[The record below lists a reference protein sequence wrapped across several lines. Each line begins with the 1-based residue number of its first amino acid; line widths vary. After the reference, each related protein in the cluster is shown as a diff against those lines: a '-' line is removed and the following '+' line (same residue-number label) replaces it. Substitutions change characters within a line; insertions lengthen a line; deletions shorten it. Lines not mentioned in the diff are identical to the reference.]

1 MAPTTLEVVGAVI
14 VVQLA
19 VIAYLLTKIR
29 HAVDKSRLMWLQ
41 HLYERYESQQQY
53 ENQQYEN
60 H

>member
-29 HAVDKSRLMWLQ
+29 NAVDKSRLMWLQ